1 MNVVETFR
9 DLRASACSQAE
20 RGILNPVSLGRHF
33 SFGETFFGG
42 LVLSLIV
49 WLGLWIL
56 FSALGVQNPCRKGS
70 DLGSLGMIGFWLW
83 PFLSLTKMGL
93 KLFKPRWAIWNL
105 YSKPQQFM
113 ACLALVAVIGNF
125 FDSSYIFLQPHL
137 KRYQILQES
146 QKPPPLGK
154 PSKKQRAAPPPSFCA
169 LYLGNRLFA
178 WPVVSFFLF
187 CLMLWRS
194 EKNSKP
200 KKQSLKNIPSHPL
213 PFSLWLGQSTGKL
226 SRLWH
231 PAGLSSEQEIGLT
244 LEDAS
249 QNILILGAIGSGKTT
264 RGMHPL
270 LLQLLDQDC
279 GGLIFD
285 IKGDFKQA
293 VFSLATMTKR
303 EPTLVGVDQ
312 QPLNLLA
319 GLSPE
324 MASSFLKSAFLLSNT
339 KMDSFWT
346 DTATEL
352 FRNTLGIL
360 LFVPDQYHLNGIY
373 RYLFDKPFQQMVL
386 TKAIEKTKSDL
397 EERLFKT
404 YQHYVHTLFFSF
416 EPKIRDGVMACMMQI
431 LSPFQHPSLVDA
443 FCSPQSVQ
451 KHPMEAVLDGA
462 LYVVDLPLAQWG
474 LGGKIV
480 YTLIKLR
487 FFNVMQQR
495 ALHPHWNQTRPVFF
509 MCDEYQEIVSA
520 NKDGLSDLNFWDK
533 SRSSKTIGILSA
545 QSVSSFYA
553 AIGDRDLVHA
563 LLQNFRQKLVFRI
576 EDDWT
581 ISYCNRLLGQV
592 ETQRLVHSS
601 SSSSGG
607 GGSRSSS
614 QSIHYQQKDL
624 IDGQLFRQMDPDQ
637 VLALLSLQGK
647 AADDILT
654 VQPVF
659 VYLEKD

>member
-1 MNVVETFR
+1 MNVVETFH
-9 DLRASACSQAE
+9 DLRASLPSE
-20 RGILNPVSLGRHF
+20 TKRSILNPVSLKWRF
-33 SFGETFFGG
+33 SFKDTFLTG
-42 LVLSLIV
+42 LVLWLIL
-49 WLGLWIL
+49 WLSFWYI
-56 FSALGVQNPCRKGS
+56 FTALGVQHPGDRGA
-70 DLGSLGMIGFWLW
+70 DIGSLGMFCFWLW
-83 PFLSLTKMGL
+83 PFLSLIKMGL
-93 KLFKPRWAIWNL
+93 KLFKPRWEIWNR
-105 YSKPQQFM
+105 YSKPQQFV
-113 ACLALVAVIGNF
+113 ACLALVAVVGNLV
-125 FDSSYIFLQPHL
+125 DSSYTFLQPYL
-137 KRYQILQES
+137 KRYQILQEN
-146 QKPPPLGK
+146 KKTPPLRK
-154 PSKKQRAAPPPSFCA
+154 SSKKHRASPPPSFCA

-178 WPVVSFFLF
+178 WPVASFFLF
-187 CLMLWRS
+187 CLMLWLSVRDP
-194 EKNSKP
+194 KP
-200 KKQSLKNIPSHPL
+200 KKQSLKNSPASPL

-231 PAGLSSEQEIGLT
+231 PAGLSSEQEIGLS
-244 LEDAS
+244 LEDAA

-264 RGMHPL
+264 RGMNPL

-293 VFSLATMTKR
+293 VFYLANMTNR
-303 EPTLVGVDQ
+303 EPTLVGVGQ
-312 QPLNLLA
+312 QSLNLLA

-360 LFVPDQYHLNGIY
+360 LFVPEQYHLNGIY
-373 RYLFDKPFQQMVL
+373 RYLFDETFQQRVL
-386 TKAIEKTKSDL
+386 KKAIEKSKSDL
-397 EERLFKT
+397 DERLFIS
-404 YQHYVHTLFFSF
+404 YHQYVHVLFNSF
-416 EPKIRDGVMACMMQI
+416 DQKIRDGVMASMMQI

-451 KHPMEAVLDGA
+451 THPMEAVLDGA

-495 ALHPHWNQTRPVFF
+495 AIQPNWNQTRPVFF

-563 LLQNFRQKLVFRI
+563 LLQNFRQKLVFRV

-581 ISYCNRLLGQV
+581 IGYCNRLLGQV

-601 SSSSGG
+601 SSGER
-607 GGSRSSS
+607 GSRSST

-624 IDGQLFRQMDPDQ
+624 IDGQLFRQMNPDQ
-637 VLALLSLQGK
+637 VLSLLSVPGK

-654 VQPVF
+654 VKPIF
-659 VYLEKD
+659 VS